1 MSFVANEVERKT
13 LSILK
18 VLHNSQKPLGGR
30 VIAQLLKTHGITLT
44 ERAVRYHLKLM
55 DERGLT
61 SLVGNQDGRIITE
74 KGLSEIKRALVKDKV
89 GFAISKIESLAFRTN
104 FDFESGLGNVPV
116 NISLFPKSEFE
127 KALRA
132 MKPAFDKGFCVSK
145 LVAVAE
151 SGQRIGDI
159 FVPENKIGFVTVCS
173 IAVNG
178 VLLKAGVPMDSRF
191 SGTVQIENHKPTR
204 FTELIAYN
212 GCSLDP
218 TEIFI
223 KARMTSVNEVVA
235 TGNGELLANFREIP
249 SICLPVVERVLSGIR
264 ATGIGGV
271 LLIGNVSDSVCE
283 VPVDL
288 NKVGLVLT
296 GGLNPVAA
304 AAEAGIEAENHSM
317 STLIDYKSLTKFQ
330 NLLTDK

>member
-30 VIAQLLKTHGITLT
+30 VIAQLLKMHGITLT

-104 FDFESGLGNVPV
+104 FDFESGHGNVPV
-116 NISLFPKSEFE
+116 NISLFPKADFE
-127 KALRA
+127 KALMA

-159 FVPENKIGFVTVCS
+159 FIPENKIGFVTVCS

-223 KARMTSVNEVVA
+223 KARMTSVNEVVS

-249 SICLPVVERVLSGIR
+249 AICLPVVERVLSGIR

-288 NKVGLVLT
+288 NKIGLVLT